1 MNPPVYQIGDFRI
14 YQKSFYA
21 NTLAAH
27 IRLHSFIAQAHKH
40 DFYLVVLF
48 TKGTGTHEID
58 FNSYT
63 VRKGAVFLMKPGQTH
78 SWNLSAN
85 AEGYIFFHL
94 GEAYNLTYAS
104 RRITDYAF
112 FSSWQN
118 HPVIYLNNEA
128 AENAEP
134 IFKRIITTSQQED
147 SLLKFQTLLAL
158 IDLVYLDLSRSYIAH
173 TTNKNSTV
181 LYQQKTEAFKQ
192 LIDVH
197 YKDIKSP
204 SQYADLLNI
213 SPRHLNRMVRETLG
227 KTSIELIADRII
239 LEAKRML
246 ALSGKSAKEIAFT
259 LGFDDASYF
268 VRFFKKHSQ
277 ETPASF
283 QKNNKRKISE

>member
-21 NTLAAH
+21 NTLEAH
-27 IRLHSFIAQAHKH
+27 VRLHSFIAQAHKH

-48 TKGTGTHEID
+48 TKGTGTHTID
-58 FNSYT
+58 FNTYT
-63 VRKGAVFLMKPGQTH
+63 VKKGAVFLMKPGQTH
-78 SWNLSAN
+78 SWNLSEN
-85 AEGYIFFHL
+85 AEGYIFFHS
-94 GEAYNLTYAS
+94 GEAYNLTYTS
-104 RRITDYAF
+104 RRITDYTF

-118 HPVIYLNNEA
+118 YPVIYLHKE
-128 AENAEP
+128 ETEGVEP
-134 IFKRIITTSQQED
+134 FFNRIISTSQEED

-158 IDLVYLDLSRSYIAH
+158 IDLVYLDLSRHYTVQTAH
-173 TTNKNSTV
+173 KNSTL
-181 LYQQKTEAFKQ
+181 LYQQQTEAFKQ
-192 LIDVH
+192 LIDMH
-197 YKDIKSP
+197 YKEIKSP

-213 SPRHLNRMVRETLG
+213 SPRHLNRMVKETLG
-227 KTSIELIADRII
+227 KTSIELIADRIV

-246 ALSGKSAKEIAFT
+246 ALSGKSAKEIAFN

-283 QKNNKRKISE
+283 QKSQAHN